1 MKGKDALPVTVK
13 DLSPLR
19 VPKADEAAV
28 LDTVEGAVYDG
39 VEPLEDEIVN
49 GAVTVLLISFD
60 VLGEKDGGAGDT
72 EPSELT
78 DRKEDI
84 DTELE
89 IENCA
94 LGVREFNGVL
104 DAVRDGSGEMES
116 RDETVAEREAKA
128 LFVCKPLD
136 VAVVLPTEA
145 VAEVDTEGVFD
156 PVALVLLDTRVEGV
170 PDVDSVVET
179 EL

>member
-1 MKGKDALPVTVK
+1 MKDTLAVTVTV
-13 DLSPLR
+13 LSPLR
-19 VPKADEAAV
+19 VREADEAAV
-28 LDTVEGAVYDG
+28 LDTVQGAVYDG

-60 VLGEKDGGAGDT
+60 VLGENDGGAGDA

-78 DRKEDI
+78 DGKEDL
-84 DTELE
+84 DVELE

-104 DAVRDGSGEMES
+104 DAVRDRSGEMES

-128 LFVCKPLD
+128 LFDCKPLD
-136 VAVVLPTEA
+136 VTV
-145 VAEVDTEGVFD
+145 
-156 PVALVLLDTRVEGV
+156 
-170 PDVDSVVET
+170 
-179 EL
+179 